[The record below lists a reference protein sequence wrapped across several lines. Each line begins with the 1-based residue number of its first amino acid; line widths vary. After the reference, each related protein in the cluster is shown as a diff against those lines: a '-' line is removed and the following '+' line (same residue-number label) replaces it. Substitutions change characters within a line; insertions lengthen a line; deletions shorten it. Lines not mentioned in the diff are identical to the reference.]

1 MRNARKNASL
11 ENLSENCYFKIIMTE
26 AKVKKVKPDIRA
38 ITRLVPPSGNLV
50 QGQSELPID
59 PQLAREAAEI
69 IVASQNH
76 YGGSEGDINLRKAVA
91 EKIKKYNG
99 IEVDVS
105 KQPLELMIT
114 NGGTGALIGIA
125 QSFLR
130 GNSALVF
137 EPYYPYHRKILEEFG
152 SKTETFELDANLTFE
167 KDALLAKCK
176 ELKDRADY
184 PLKAIIVCTPANP
197 SGKVMTQTELEAIAA
212 VAQELDLM
220 VISDEVYE
228 HYVYGENPHIPIA
241 TLPGMWERTV
251 TVNSFSKSWNISGW
265 RLGYAYGPG
274 NLVQPINNVAN
285 IVNVCPA
292 TPLQAALAKVLMADS
307 DYYSKLRDKF
317 DAKRRFFGD
326 AITDLG
332 FKIYNSGSAFYLWT
346 KIPEEYTDAIK
357 FNEKLMENGVG
368 ATPGSAFADSD
379 DWDNYMRICIARE
392 DEILE
397 GALEKIK
404 TALR

>member
-1 MRNARKNASL
+1 MS
-11 ENLSENCYFKIIMTE
+11 E
-26 AKVKKVKPDIRA
+26 AKPTKVKPDIRA

-69 IVASQNH
+69 IAASQNH
-76 YGGSEGDINLRKAVA
+76 YGGSEGDANLRKAVA

-99 IEVDVS
+99 IDVDVEAR
-105 KQPLELMIT
+105 PFEVMIT

-130 GNSALVF
+130 GKSALVF

-152 SKTETFELDANLTFE
+152 GKTEAFELDVQLSFE

-176 ELKDRADY
+176 KLKDRSEF

-197 SGKVMTQTELEAIAA
+197 SGKVMTQTELEAIAE

-220 VISDEVYE
+220 VVSDEVYE

-241 TLPGMWERTV
+241 SLPNMWERTV

-274 NLVQPINNVAN
+274 NLIQPINNVAN

-292 TPLQAALAKVLMADS
+292 TPLQAALSKVLMAKEN
-307 DYYSKLRDKF
+307 YYGELREKF
-317 DAKRRFFGD
+317 EGKRRFVGEEL
-326 AITDLG
+326 TDLG
-332 FKIYNSGSAFYLWT
+332 FKNYDSGSAFYIWT
-346 KIPEEYTDAIK
+346 RIPEDFTDAIK
-357 FNEKLMENGVG
+357 FNELLMQNGVG
-368 ATPGSAFADSD
+368 ATPGGAFADSD
-379 DWDNYMRICIARE
+379 TWDAYMRICIARE
-392 DEILE
+392 DDILT
-397 GALEKIK
+397 GAMEKIR
-404 TALR
+404 TALK

>member
-1 MRNARKNASL
+1 MS
-11 ENLSENCYFKIIMTE
+11 E
-26 AKVKKVKPDIRA
+26 AKPTKVKPDIRA

-59 PQLAREAAEI
+59 PQLAKEAAEI
-69 IVASQNH
+69 IAASQNH
-76 YGGSEGDINLRKAVA
+76 YGGSEGDTGLRKAVA
-91 EKIKKYNG
+91 EKIEKYNG
-99 IEVDVS
+99 ISVDVDAR
-105 KQPLELMIT
+105 PFEVMIT

-130 GNSALVF
+130 GKSALVF

-152 SKTETFELDANLTFE
+152 GKTEAFELDENLIFE
-167 KDALLAKCK
+167 KDALLAKCR
-176 ELKDRADY
+176 ELKNRAEF

-197 SGKVMTQTELEAIAA
+197 SGKVMTQTELEAIAE

-220 VISDEVYE
+220 VVSDEVYE

-241 TLPGMWERTV
+241 SLPGMWDRTV

-274 NLVQPINNVAN
+274 NLIQPINNVAN

-292 TPLQAALAKVLMADS
+292 TPLQAALSKVLMAKEN
-307 DYYSKLRDKF
+307 YYTHLREKF
-317 DAKRRFFGD
+317 EGKRRFVGE
-326 AITDLG
+326 ALTDLG
-332 FKIYNSGSAFYLWT
+332 FKNYDSGSAFYIWT
-346 KIPEEYTDAIK
+346 RIPEEFTDAIK
-357 FNEKLMENGVG
+357 FNELLMQNGVG

-379 DWDNYMRICIARE
+379 TWDAYMRVCIARE
-392 DEILE
+392 DGILE
-397 GALEKIK
+397 GAMEKIR
-404 TALR
+404 TALK